1 METIIFPIFNNIKK
15 CFLVSQW
22 KRNQARKRVRVNG
35 HLPSSGSRELWVEVL
50 KNGPSKICGKQ
61 PLKNLRW
68 YGCLTQILLGPFLN
82 TLIHVLLKPKQA
94 DVIITREQKRLENTI
109 LSTDLKR
116 FWLYSVGCGS
126 VTYVTFRIIMH
137 QSICVS
143 ISFFIFI
150 FICLSLCGNLYIYQ
164 SISRYYASVKFVVI
178 IEEVF
183 LIWKN
188 KGKRFVL
195 LASWLFL
202 SERGNFWKS

>member
-1 METIIFPIFNNIKK
+1 M
-15 CFLVSQW
+15 
-22 KRNQARKRVRVNG
+22 
-35 HLPSSGSRELWVEVL
+35 PSSGSRELWVEVL

-126 VTYVTFRIIMH
+126 VTCVTFRIIMH

-143 ISFFIFI
+143 FLFSFSS
-150 FICLSLCGNLYIYQ
+150 LSVSVYVAIYIYTNLYLDIMHQ
-164 SISRYYASVKFVVI
+164 WS
-178 IEEVF
+178 
-183 LIWKN
+183 
-188 KGKRFVL
+188 L
-195 LASWLFL
+195 LLL
-202 SERGNFWKS
+202 